1 MKPRLQQPWQHVYK
15 SSYKIEKYKQEQ
27 EKYGTKKK
35 KSKKPQNLEQTKE
48 NRLDTATR
56 ATIDS
61 INAKYMVKNLSL

>member
-1 MKPRLQQPWQHVYK
+1 MYINPVT
-15 SSYKIEKYKQEQ
+15 KQKNKKKEQ

-35 KSKKPQNLEQTKE
+35 KKKGKKPQNLEQTKE

-61 INAKYMVKNLSL
+61 INAKYMVKNLSLQ